1 MSSKTVLVSTARE
14 LVSAARRATA
24 GDTILLAPGHYGDV
38 SLSGLRPA
46 GTVTIRSADPEN
58 DAVLGSLRLTRVNN
72 FVISDIDVVNP
83 LAAGERDSA
92 VAASINHSNNISL
105 VGVDFRGSMNGNHF
119 DDGNGLAV
127 TNSSRIA
134 VLDSTFQQFNNA
146 AVIGNVSDIIFAGNT
161 VREVREGV
169 NLSRIDGGLFER
181 NFLTSITPDG
191 SKSDHSDA
199 FQVHSAAGFA
209 SNDLVFRSNVILADA
224 QGIFIKSETAA
235 RGVFHSNI
243 LVENNF
249 YEGNFRN
256 AISVTHASNVV
267 ITDNS
272 VREGE
277 GPGLAPAI
285 VVGAVT
291 NAVVSNN
298 IAPMITSRADW
309 QSSNVT
315 LANNIDT
322 WDSAQRAGVA
332 LSNVFQTA
340 TVSGAIDFARLDAT
354 GSAAVDVTGIGFR
367 AVAGIGD
374 LGGSAQLQL
383 ATYLPQFDQ
392 NFAVMQLV

>member
-1 MSSKTVLVSTARE
+1 
-14 LVSAARRATA
+14 LVSAARKAVA

-38 SLSGLRPA
+38 SLSGMRPA

-58 DAVLGSLRLTRVNN
+58 EAVFSGLRLTRVNN
-72 FVISDIDVVNP
+72 FVIADVDIVNP
-83 LAAGERDSA
+83 LNAGERDSA
-92 VAASINHSNNISL
+92 VAASINLSNNISL
-105 VGVDFRGSMNGNHF
+105 VGVELRGSMNGNHF

-134 VLDSTFQQFNNA
+134 VLDSSFQQFNNA

-161 VREVREGV
+161 VREVREGL

-181 NFLTSITPDG
+181 NFLTAISPDA
-191 SKSDHSDA
+191 SKGDHSDA

-243 LVENNF
+243 VVENNF

-291 NAVVSNN
+291 NALVADN
-298 IAPMITSRADW
+298 IAPMITSRPDW
-309 QSSNVT
+309 ASTNVT
-315 LANNIDT
+315 MANNIDT
-322 WDSAQRAGVA
+322 WDSAQRRGVA
-332 LSNVFQTA
+332 LDTVFESA
-340 TVSGAIDFARLDAT
+340 TVSGAIDFARLDAI
-354 GSAAVDVTGIGFR
+354 GSASVDVSGVGFR

-374 LGGSAQLQL
+374 LAGEHSSLL
-383 ATYLPQFDQ
+383 AAYLPQFDQ
-392 NFAVMQLV
+392 NFAVVQLV

>member
-1 MSSKTVLVSTARE
+1 MSSKTTLVTSARA
-14 LVSAARRATA
+14 LVSAARKAVA

-38 SLSGLRPA
+38 SLSGMRPA

-58 DAVLGSLRLTRVNN
+58 EAVFSGLRLTRVNN
-72 FVISDIDVVNP
+72 FVIADVDIVNP
-83 LAAGERDSA
+83 LNAGERESA
-92 VAASINHSNNISL
+92 VAASINLSNNISL
-105 VGVDFRGSMNGNHF
+105 VGVELRGSMNGNHF

-134 VLDSTFQQFNNA
+134 VLDSSFQQFNNA

-161 VREVREGV
+161 VREVREGL

-181 NFLTSITPDG
+181 NFLTAISPDA
-191 SKSDHSDA
+191 SKGDHSDA

-243 LVENNF
+243 VVENNF

-291 NAVVSNN
+291 NALVADN
-298 IAPMITSRADW
+298 IAPMITSRPDW
-309 QSSNVT
+309 ASTNVT
-315 LANNIDT
+315 MANNIDT
-322 WDSAQRAGVA
+322 WDSAQRRGVA
-332 LSNVFQTA
+332 LDTVFESA
-340 TVSGAIDFARLDAT
+340 TVSGAIDFARLDAI
-354 GSAAVDVTGIGFR
+354 GSASVDVSGVGFR

-374 LGGSAQLQL
+374 LAGEHSSLL
-383 ATYLPQFDQ
+383 AAYLPQFDQ
-392 NFAVMQLV
+392 NFAVVQLV